1 MILAMVLSNPR
12 PLDVY
17 FTPIID
23 IDPIYVAHD
32 TGEFVDVTRGASGFL
47 CAATTPECQ
56 SVFPPVRHRGRRAS
70 GKRDNRQGITV
81 CLPIGER
88 YALPK
93 KTQKSDD

>member
-47 CAATTPECQ
+47 CAATIPECQ

-93 KTQKSDD
+93 ETQKSDD

>member
-1 MILAMVLSNPR
+1 
-12 PLDVY
+12 LDVY

-23 IDPIYVAHD
+23 IDPIYVGHD
-32 TGEFVDVTRGASGFL
+32 TGEFVDVTRRRRWLPL
-47 CAATTPECQ
+47 CGHYTGMPIL
-56 SVFPPVRHRGRRAS
+56 FPPVRHRGRRAS

-93 KTQKSDD
+93 ETQKSDD